1 MNKEIQKNTEIKEIG
16 DAEKLLKKE
25 WYKNKEQKCNKNYYE
40 KNKAK
45 ILEDQKI
52 KVENPLCNRI
62 VIKSNLKSKHLK
74 SKLCINTQE

>member
-1 MNKEIQKNTEIKEIG
+1 MNQEIEKPVETENPVDE
-16 DAEKLLKKE
+16 EQLKKQF
-25 WYKNKEQKCNKNYYE
+25 YKNKATSYNKKYYE